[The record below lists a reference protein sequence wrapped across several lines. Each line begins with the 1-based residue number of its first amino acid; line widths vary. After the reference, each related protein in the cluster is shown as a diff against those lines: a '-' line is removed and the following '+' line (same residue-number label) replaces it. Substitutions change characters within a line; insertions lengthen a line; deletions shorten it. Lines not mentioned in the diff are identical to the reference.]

1 MRIFH
6 YDIIVAKDAQG
17 GSSKVK
23 VRWLITK
30 EMGAEHFAMRLFE
43 VEPGGYTPLHV
54 HDWEHEVFILEG
66 EGLVVAG
73 DEERLFRAGDVIFI
87 SPNEKHQFRNIG
99 NSVVKI
105 LCLIPYE
112 KGSEE
117 KSSCQ
122 CG

>member
-6 YDIIVAKDAQG
+6 YDSVEAKDAQG
-17 GSSKVK
+17 GSSKVR

-43 VEPGGYTPLHV
+43 LESGGYTPLHV

-73 DEERLFRAGDVIFI
+73 DDEKLFRAGDVVFI

-112 KGSEE
+112 SDTE
-117 KSSCQ
+117 KTSSCQ